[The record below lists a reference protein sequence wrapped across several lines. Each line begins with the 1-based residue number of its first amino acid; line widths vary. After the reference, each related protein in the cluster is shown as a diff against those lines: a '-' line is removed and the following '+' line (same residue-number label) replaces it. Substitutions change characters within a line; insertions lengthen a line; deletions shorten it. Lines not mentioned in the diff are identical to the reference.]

1 MKTMKRLM
9 LVLLAVT
16 IPVLTANS
24 SNKKNTDVAQTPM
37 AQTAATAPMAQT
49 AATAATSATNATA
62 PTSATNESVIKVSM
76 PPFKKFVTVI
86 VEESALHRESNLSS
100 PTLVNWYDA
109 DCESDLCEQIY
120 QWSDQPG
127 KKGFELDT
135 DSKAGEGAFY
145 PVLDE
150 ENDFYR
156 VGTLKE
162 WCEIESAYIPKNE
175 VKIVETA
182 PIKADELEKNKEWF
196 YHRYRVLRD
205 GKYKG
210 VVLCDELDELSG
222 ETFSVGLLADG
233 VLLTPVVYEMNA
245 YMNTQQQESVCI
257 QEEDGRFTLIYNKSM
272 DAAGENDFDP
282 RLDLNKLS
290 NEQIAKI
297 VDTVTKKKPEVVRCL
312 YLFPAL
318 GTNYFYYNS
327 K

>member
-1 MKTMKRLM
+1 MRKFVF
-9 LVLLAVT
+9 VLLGVL
-16 IPVLTANS
+16 IPTLTANC
-24 SNKKNTDVAQTPM
+24 SNKKNVEKAE
-37 AQTAATAPMAQT
+37 TAETAEV
-49 AATAATSATNATA
+49 SE
-62 PTSATNESVIKVSM
+62 TNESVIKVSM
-76 PPFKKFVTVI
+76 PPFKKFVEVS
-86 VEESALHRESNLSS
+86 VEESALYKETDTKS
-100 PTLVNWYDA
+100 PTLVSWSES
-109 DCESDLCEQIY
+109 DCESDFCEMIY

-127 KKGFELDT
+127 KEGFELDS
-135 DSKAGEGAFY
+135 DIRVGEGTFY
-145 PVLDE
+145 PVLGE
-150 ENDFYR
+150 EKDFYK
-156 VGTLKE
+156 VGTLKR
-162 WCEIESAYIPKNE
+162 WCEIESAYIPKSE

-245 YMNTQQQESVCI
+245 YLNNEQQESVCI

-297 VDTVTKKKPEVVRCL
+297 VETVVKKKPEVVRCL
-312 YLFPAL
+312 YLFPSL

>member
-1 MKTMKRLM
+1 MK
-9 LVLLAVT
+9 
-16 IPVLTANS
+16 
-24 SNKKNTDVAQTPM
+24 
-37 AQTAATAPMAQT
+37 
-49 AATAATSATNATA
+49 
-62 PTSATNESVIKVSM
+62 
-76 PPFKKFVTVI
+76 
-86 VEESALHRESNLSS
+86 
-100 PTLVNWYDA
+100 WY
-109 DCESDLCEQIY
+109 
-120 QWSDQPG
+120 
-127 KKGFELDT
+127 K
-135 DSKAGEGAFY
+135 
-145 PVLDE
+145 
-150 ENDFYR
+150 
-156 VGTLKE
+156 VGTLKR
-162 WCEIESAYIPKNE
+162 WCEIESAYIPKSE
-175 VKIVETA
+175 VKTVETA

-297 VDTVTKKKPEVVRCL
+297 VETVVKKKPEVSLLQAPGRQ
-312 YLFPAL
+312 
-318 GTNYFYYNS
+318 G
-327 K
+327 